1 MSVASARLKPD
12 DGHARSSIPADT
24 SGTVSGHAQLK
35 RRFAQ
40 EETMTAINMR
50 GTTICCVRKNGITA
64 IAGDGQVTLG
74 DTVIKHGARKVRA
87 IRDGAIV
94 AGFAGS
100 TADAMN
106 LFERFEA
113 KLDEHGGSLTRAAVA
128 LAKDWRTDRYL
139 RKLEAMM
146 IVADA
151 ERILMISG
159 NGDVLEP
166 DDAISAIGSGG
177 AYARAAATA
186 LLHHADLSAG
196 EIVREAMAIAAN
208 ICIYTNSEIR
218 VESVGGD
225 AS

>member
-1 MSVASARLKPD
+1 MLSLAILADCEDQGGDQEKNM
-12 DGHARSSIPADT
+12 HA
-24 SGTVSGHAQLK
+24 
-35 RRFAQ
+35 
-40 EETMTAINMR
+40 
-50 GTTICCVRKNGITA
+50 TTICCARRGSEVA

-74 DTVIKHGARKVRA
+74 ETVIKHGARKVRTL
-87 IRDGAIV
+87 RDGRML

-146 IVADA
+146 IVADN
-151 ERILMISG
+151 ERTLLISG

-166 DDAISAIGSGG
+166 DEGVAAIGSGG
-177 AYARAAATA
+177 AYARSAAEA
-186 LLHHADLSAG
+186 LIKHSTLSARD
-196 EIVREAMAIAAN
+196 IVVEAMRIAASV
-208 ICIYTNSEIR
+208 CVYTNDRIN
-218 VESVGGD
+218 VESIEGEPQ
-225 AS
+225 S

>member
-1 MSVASARLKPD
+1 MS
-12 DGHARSSIPADT
+12 G
-24 SGTVSGHAQLK
+24 
-35 RRFAQ
+35 
-40 EETMTAINMR
+40 INMR
-50 GTTICCVRKNGITA
+50 GTTICCVRKDGATA

-74 DTVIKHGARKVRA
+74 DTVVKHGARKVRT
-87 IRDGAIV
+87 IRDGAILS
-94 AGFAGS
+94 GFAGS

-151 ERILMISG
+151 ERILLISG

-166 DDAISAIGSGG
+166 DDAVAAIGSGG
-177 AYARAAATA
+177 AYAKSAAMA
-186 LLHHADLSAG
+186 LLHHSSLSAE
-196 EIVREAMAIAAN
+196 EIVAEAMAIAAN
-208 ICIYTNSEIR
+208 ICIYTNKEVRI
-218 VESVGGD
+218 ESLKGD

>member
-1 MSVASARLKPD
+1 MID
-12 DGHARSSIPADT
+12 
-24 SGTVSGHAQLK
+24 
-35 RRFAQ
+35 
-40 EETMTAINMR
+40 MR
-50 GTTICCVRKNGITA
+50 GTTICCVRKNETTA

-74 DTVIKHGARKVRA
+74 DTVIKHGARKVRTM
-87 IRDGAIV
+87 RDGAIL

-146 IVADA
+146 IVADP

-166 DDAISAIGSGG
+166 DDAVTAIGSGG
-177 AYARAAATA
+177 AYAKAAATA
-186 LLHHADLSAG
+186 LLKHSDLNA
-196 EIVREAMAIAAN
+196 EDIVCEAMAVAAN
-208 ICIYTNSEIR
+208 ICIYTNTEIR
-218 VESVGGD
+218 VESVNADSGKGGN
-225 AS
+225 S

>member
-1 MSVASARLKPD
+1 
-12 DGHARSSIPADT
+12 
-24 SGTVSGHAQLK
+24 
-35 RRFAQ
+35 
-40 EETMTAINMR
+40 MTAINMH
-50 GTTICCVRKNGITA
+50 GTTICCVRKNGVTA

-74 DTVIKHGARKVRA
+74 DTVIKHGARKVRTM
-87 IRDGAIV
+87 RDGSIV

-106 LFERFEA
+106 LFDRFEA

-146 IVADA
+146 IVADH
-151 ERILMISG
+151 ERILMVSG

-177 AYARAAATA
+177 SYARAAATA
-186 LLHHADLSAG
+186 LLRHADLSA
-196 EIVREAMAIAAN
+196 EQIVREAMSIASE

-218 VESVGGD
+218 VESVGG
-225 AS
+225 SKS

>member
-1 MSVASARLKPD
+1 MA
-12 DGHARSSIPADT
+12 G
-24 SGTVSGHAQLK
+24 
-35 RRFAQ
+35 
-40 EETMTAINMR
+40 MR
-50 GTTICCVRKNGITA
+50 GTTICCVSKNNQTA

-74 DTVIKHGARKVRA
+74 DTVIKHGACKVRT
-87 IRDGAIV
+87 IRDGAILT
-94 AGFAGS
+94 GFAGS

-146 IVADA
+146 IVADND
-151 ERILMISG
+151 RMLMISG

-166 DDAISAIGSGG
+166 DGDVTAIGSGG
-177 AYARAAATA
+177 AYAKAAAIA
-186 LLHHADLSAG
+186 LSQHTEMSA
-196 EIVREAMAIAAN
+196 EEVVREAMGIAAK

-218 VESVGGD
+218 VETVNEDKS
-225 AS
+225 

>member
-1 MSVASARLKPD
+1 
-12 DGHARSSIPADT
+12 
-24 SGTVSGHAQLK
+24 
-35 RRFAQ
+35 
-40 EETMTAINMR
+40 MTGMR
-50 GTTICCVRKNGITA
+50 GTTICCVRKGSSTA

-74 DTVIKHGARKVRA
+74 DTVIKHGARKVRTM
-87 IRDGAIV
+87 RDGAIL

-146 IVADA
+146 IVADTG
-151 ERILMISG
+151 RILMVSG

-166 DDAISAIGSGG
+166 DDAVTAIGSGG
-177 AYARAAATA
+177 GYAKAAATA
-186 LLHHADLSAG
+186 LLQHSDLNA
-196 EIVREAMAIAAN
+196 EDIVREAMAVAAN
-208 ICIYTNSEIR
+208 ICIYTNTEIR
-218 VESVGGD
+218 VESVNSDSKEGD
-225 AS
+225 GS

>member
-1 MSVASARLKPD
+1 M
-12 DGHARSSIPADT
+12 
-24 SGTVSGHAQLK
+24 Q
-35 RRFAQ
+35 
-40 EETMTAINMR
+40 
-50 GTTICCVRKNGITA
+50 GTTICCVTKNGRTA

-74 DTVIKHGARKVRA
+74 ETVIKHGARKVRSM
-87 IRDGAIV
+87 RDGSIV

-151 ERILMISG
+151 ERMLMISG

-166 DDAISAIGSGG
+166 DEAVTAIGSGG
-177 AYARAAATA
+177 AYAQAAATA
-186 LLHHADLSAG
+186 LHRHTELDAED
-196 EIVREAMAIAAN
+196 IVREAMNIAAD
-208 ICIYTNSEIR
+208 ICIYTNNEIC
-218 VESVGGD
+218 VETVKGGTQ
-225 AS
+225 